1 MQAAAIVL
9 VTILIELGLAGVAG
23 VLALRL
29 LSSRSGPTVVMGLAM
44 VAIMFGIVA
53 IASVTFF
60 RKTRIG

>member
-1 MQAAAIVL
+1 
-9 VTILIELGLAGVAG
+9 
-23 VLALRL
+23 
-29 LSSRSGPTVVMGLAM
+29 MGLAM